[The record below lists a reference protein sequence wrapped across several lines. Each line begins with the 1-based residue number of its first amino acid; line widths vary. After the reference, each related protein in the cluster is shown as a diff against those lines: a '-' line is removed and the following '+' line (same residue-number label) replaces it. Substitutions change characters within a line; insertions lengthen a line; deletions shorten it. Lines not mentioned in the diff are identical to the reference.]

1 MEVYVHIDMLQLARV
16 SSLALEVTYQVYIA
30 CAKGKGFLNTTPL
43 LLHEFTLNLPGC
55 SVLQVPDKVSIECDL
70 ELPNPIP
77 YRNKKHC
84 CQEAEKRT
92 LPDLCGELN
101 ASSIRND
108 SHVEG
113 CTCTDLMACK
123 TIVLTATSSNHWLES
138 LDAIASVQNVM
149 PDMKI
154 IMMDLGMSTEQAEQ
168 LQRLRNVE
176 VHKFPFDSFP
186 PHVRRL
192 EVFAWKSLSMQMMLS
207 EYEVVFYMDS
217 SIRLRRPLV
226 DILIPSVQNF
236 PIKVNSIEI
245 YDGAFTREE
254 TYKYLGV
261 TRKQMS
267 KRFQKEGGLQMYR
280 NCSFLHERILS
291 ALVDCALHEECIAPS
306 GASSN
311 GCDFDK
317 YYQQKNQIKTIEQ
330 VEYIGCH
337 RFDQSVITSVLER
350 EFQFG
355 DQHPVVDPKAF
366 SQSLVVW
373 RNPTKCFTL
382 FREK

>member
-1 MEVYVHIDMLQLARV
+1 
-16 SSLALEVTYQVYIA
+16 
-30 CAKGKGFLNTTPL
+30 
-43 LLHEFTLNLPGC
+43 
-55 SVLQVPDKVSIECDL
+55 
-70 ELPNPIP
+70 
-77 YRNKKHC
+77 
-84 CQEAEKRT
+84 
-92 LPDLCGELN
+92 
-101 ASSIRND
+101 
-108 SHVEG
+108 
-113 CTCTDLMACK
+113 MACK
-123 TIVLTATSSNHWLES
+123 AIVLTAASSNHWLES

-154 IMMDLGMSTEQAEQ
+154 IMMDLGMSAEQAEQ

-176 VHKFPFDSFP
+176 VRKFPFDSFP
-186 PHVRRL
+186 PHVRKL

-207 EYEVVFYMDS
+207 EYEVVFYMDA

-236 PIKVNSIEI
+236 PIKVHSNEW

-261 TRKQMS
+261 TRKQVS
-267 KRFQKEGGLQMYR
+267 KRLQKRGGLLMYR

-306 GASSN
+306 GASPY
-311 GCDFDK
+311 GCDFNN
-317 YYQQKNQIKTIEQ
+317 YRQQMNQIKTIEQ

-337 RFDQSVITSVLER
+337 RFDQSALTSVLER
-350 EFQFG
+350 EFQFA
-355 DQHPVVDPKAF
+355 DQHPVVDPKPF

-382 FREK
+382 FLEK

>member
-1 MEVYVHIDMLQLARV
+1 MLSLHYVHCFPLQIPERA
-16 SSLALEVTYQVYIA
+16 
-30 CAKGKGFLNTTPL
+30 
-43 LLHEFTLNLPGC
+43 
-55 SVLQVPDKVSIECDL
+55 SVECEL
-70 ELPNPIP
+70 ELLNPIP

-84 CQEAEKRT
+84 CQEAERWT
-92 LPDLCGELN
+92 LPELCGELN
-101 ASSIRND
+101 ASSTRNE
-108 SHVEG
+108 SSVEG

-123 TIVLTATSSNHWLES
+123 AVVLTAASENHWQES
-138 LDAIASVQNVM
+138 QDAIASVQNLM

-154 IMMDLGMSTEQAEQ
+154 IMMDLGLSAEQAKL
-168 LQRLRNVE
+168 LQQLRNVE
-176 VHKFPFDSFP
+176 VRKFPFDSYP

-192 EVFAWKSLSMQMMLS
+192 EVFAWKSLSMQMMLT
-207 EYEVVFYMDS
+207 EYEVVFYMDT

-226 DILIPSVQNF
+226 DILIPSVQKF
-236 PIKVNSIEI
+236 PIKVNSNGY
-245 YDGAFTREE
+245 YDGGFTREE

-261 TRKQMS
+261 TRKQVS
-267 KRFQKEGGLQMYR
+267 KRNQKEGGLQVYR

-306 GASSN
+306 GASPY
-311 GCDFDK
+311 GCNFNK
-317 YYQQKNQIKTIEQ
+317 YRQQVREINTIEQ

-350 EFQFG
+350 EFHFP
-355 DQHPVVDPKAF
+355 DHHPAVEPGAF

-382 FREK
+382 FLKRREQTPNSNDIV

>member
-1 MEVYVHIDMLQLARV
+1 M
-16 SSLALEVTYQVYIA
+16 
-30 CAKGKGFLNTTPL
+30 CKGKGFLNSTQL

-55 SVLQVPDKVSIECDL
+55 SVLQVPDKVSVECDL
-70 ELPNPIP
+70 ELLNPIP
-77 YRNKKHC
+77 YRNKEHC

-92 LPDLCGELN
+92 LPELCGEIN

-108 SHVEG
+108 SRVEG

-123 TIVLTATSSNHWLES
+123 AIVLTAASSNHWLES
-138 LDAIASVQNVM
+138 LDAMASVQNIM

-154 IMMDLGMSTEQAEQ
+154 IMMDLGMSTEQAKQ

-176 VHKFPFDSFP
+176 VRKFPFDSFP

-192 EVFAWKSLSMQMMLS
+192 EAYAWKSLSMQMMLF
-207 EYEVVFYMDS
+207 EYEVVFYMDA

-226 DILIPSVQNF
+226 DILIPGVQNF
-236 PIKVNSIEI
+236 PIKVNSNEW

-261 TRKQMS
+261 TRKQVS
-267 KRFQKEGGLQMYR
+267 KRLQKEGGLLMYR
-280 NCSFLHERILS
+280 NCSFLHKRIMS

-306 GASSN
+306 GASPY
-311 GCDFDK
+311 GCDFNK
-317 YYQQKNQIKTIEQ
+317 YRQQRNQIKNIEQ

-337 RFDQSVITSVLER
+337 RFEQSALTSVLER
-350 EFQFG
+350 EFQFA
-355 DQHPVVDPKAF
+355 DQDPVVDSKAF

-373 RNPTKCFTL
+373 RKPTKCFTL
-382 FREK
+382 FLEK

>member
-1 MEVYVHIDMLQLARV
+1 ME
-16 SSLALEVTYQVYIA
+16 
-30 CAKGKGFLNTTPL
+30 L
-43 LLHEFTLNLPGC
+43 L
-55 SVLQVPDKVSIECDL
+55 
-70 ELPNPIP
+70 NPIP

-92 LPDLCGELN
+92 LPELCGELN

-108 SHVEG
+108 SSVKG

-123 TIVLTATSSNHWLES
+123 AIVLTAASSNHLLES

-154 IMMDLGMSTEQAEQ
+154 IVMNLGMRTEQAQQ

-176 VHKFPFDSFP
+176 VRKFPFDSFP
-186 PHVRRL
+186 SHVKRL
-192 EVFAWKSLSMQMMLS
+192 KVFAWKSLSMQMMLS
-207 EYEVVFYMDS
+207 EYEVVFYMDA

-236 PIKVNSIEI
+236 PIKVRSNGMYE
-245 YDGAFTREE
+245 GAFTREE
-254 TYKYLGV
+254 TYKYLRV
-261 TRKQMS
+261 TRKQVS

-280 NCSFLHERILS
+280 NCSFLHKRILS

-306 GASSN
+306 GASPYR
-311 GCDFDK
+311 CDFNK
-317 YYQQKNQIKTIEQ
+317 YHQQKKRIKTIEQ

-366 SQSLVVW
+366 SQSLVVLKY
-373 RNPTKCFTL
+373 PTKCFTL
-382 FREK
+382 FLEK